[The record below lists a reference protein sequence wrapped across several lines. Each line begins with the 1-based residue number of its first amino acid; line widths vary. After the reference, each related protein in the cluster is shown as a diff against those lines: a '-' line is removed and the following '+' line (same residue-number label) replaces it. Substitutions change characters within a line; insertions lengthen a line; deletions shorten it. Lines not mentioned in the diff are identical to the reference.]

1 METIT
6 VKIDGMSCASC
17 ASTIEKEVGGL
28 EGVTSSSVNFAV
40 ESGQFEIE
48 SKAVEQDI
56 AEKIKALGYSIVES
70 NSEKDHKK
78 DDIIADKFTKFI
90 ISIVLALA
98 IFSFAM
104 WPLSGWPTPKIN
116 WLIQMILCTPI
127 WGWVGFKFQKSL
139 YSFIKSS
146 QSNMNTLIGLGTSAA
161 FFYSVFVTLFSDY
174 SVNIGLTQKVYF
186 EAVGFI
192 ISFVYLGQYFEEKA
206 KRKTTE
212 ALNSLFQLSSKKAFL
227 KVDGEILEVNIE
239 DVKVGDVLRV
249 KPGEKFPVDGKILKG
264 ESAID
269 ESMISGEPIPVTKE
283 VGDTL
288 YAGTINGDSVIEYQ
302 ASKVGTDT
310 FLAQIINFVEQAQN
324 SKPEIQ
330 KYADKI
336 SSVFTPVVI
345 VVSILTFISWFFIGP
360 EPIWGNAVSNFI
372 AVLVIACPCA
382 LGLATPTAVVMATG
396 RASLKGLL
404 IGGGDVIEK
413 AIGIDTIIF
422 DKTGTITEG
431 KPSVIEVVLKDK
443 DSDTLRDVASIEQ
456 FSEHPLSKAIVNHAK
471 ENKIKLTEPDSFEVI
486 KGKGLKAE
494 IQNKSYLI
502 GNEKLLSENGVQLS
516 DELNTKHVGSFVFIS
531 LDQKHIGSIII
542 GDKIK
547 ESSKATIDK
556 LKLRGIKTWMI
567 TGDNEIIA
575 KAVSNELGIDH
586 FIANALP
593 LEKSKYLEKLQ
604 KEGKIVAMVGDGVN
618 DAPALAKADLSMAMG
633 TGTDVAINASDV
645 TIVKGDLSKALEFIE
660 LSEGTMKIIKQNLFL
675 SMIYNTLLIPIAAG
689 VLVLFGGPMM
699 PPVLASVAMALSS
712 ISVVSNS
719 LRIRNLI

>member
-288 YAGTINGDSVIEYQ
+288 YAGTINGDSIIEYQ

-456 FSEHPLSKAIVNHAK
+456 FSEHPLSKAIVNYAK

-618 DAPALAKADLSMAMG
+618 DAPALAKANLSMAMG

-675 SMIYNTLLIPIAAG
+675 SMVYNSLLIPVAAG
-689 VLVLFGGPMM
+689 ILVIFGGPMM